1 MLELAL
7 TLATIFFAIY
17 LIGKWKIF
25 QIEGISISVF
35 KGLFIIKII
44 AALALY
50 VIYTQY
56 YKDRA
61 YADIF
66 RYYDDSEVI
75 YNTLFS
81 TPWDFFRMLTG
92 IDGRAPEIVP
102 YYDVMKNWYNTD
114 LIFNDSRTMI
124 RINAFL
130 RLFSMGTYF
139 PHAVVMCFLAMLG
152 FHVAMDI
159 WNDQRSIFN
168 FCIGSFDVSNFTSIK
183 DE

>member
-56 YKDRA
+56 YKDRE

-81 TPWDFFRMLTG
+81 TPWISSECSLELMVGHR
-92 IDGRAPEIVP
+92 
-102 YYDVMKNWYNTD
+102 K
-114 LIFNDSRTMI
+114 
-124 RINAFL
+124 L
-130 RLFSMGTYF
+130 RLIM
-139 PHAVVMCFLAMLG
+139 ML
-152 FHVAMDI
+152 
-159 WNDQRSIFN
+159 
-168 FCIGSFDVSNFTSIK
+168 
-183 DE
+183 